1 MGATGGGP
9 WSWRRRRRSC
19 QRLRALLA
27 RGGQS
32 FQWPRIGHLPG
43 RRRSASRLDRCD
55 AHSGRGC
62 HLRSAPSRAS
72 GCNVVNDGADDR
84 PRRVLV
90 VDDEPAILRAL
101 TSALTARGY
110 RVSQAVDGQTA
121 IDSVAVDPPDVVVLD
136 LRLPDIDGVEVCR
149 RVRTW
154 SDVPIIVLSA
164 NGLDERKVEALDEGA
179 NDYVTKPYSTPELLA
194 RIRAALR
201 SSAAANS
208 TLENSMLVVGDL
220 RIDLARRTVTVGD
233 RVVDFTPKEFA
244 FLALLARFPGRVLTH
259 SAILREVW
267 GPDYGTETQYLR
279 VYAGQIRK
287 KLDDDMRN
295 PRLLPALGVGYRL
308 QPRADPAT

>member
-1 MGATGGGP
+1 MN
-9 WSWRRRRRSC
+9 
-19 QRLRALLA
+19 
-27 RGGQS
+27 
-32 FQWPRIGHLPG
+32 
-43 RRRSASRLDRCD
+43 
-55 AHSGRGC
+55 HST
-62 HLRSAPSRAS
+62 PE
-72 GCNVVNDGADDR
+72 R
-84 PRRVLV
+84 PQRVLV

-110 RVSQAVDGQTA
+110 KVGQAVDGQSA
-121 IDSVAVDPPDVVVLD
+121 IDSIAADPPDAVVLD

-201 SSAAANS
+201 SSTAANS
-208 TLENSMLVVGDL
+208 TTENSVLVVGDL
-220 RIDLARRTVTVGD
+220 RIDLARRTVTVDG

-259 SAILREVW
+259 SAILHEVW

-295 PRLLPALGVGYRL
+295 PRLVTDLGVGYRL

>member
-1 MGATGGGP
+1 VG
-9 WSWRRRRRSC
+9 
-19 QRLRALLA
+19 
-27 RGGQS
+27 
-32 FQWPRIGHLPG
+32 
-43 RRRSASRLDRCD
+43 
-55 AHSGRGC
+55 
-62 HLRSAPSRAS
+62 
-72 GCNVVNDGADDR
+72 
-84 PRRVLV
+84 
-90 VDDEPAILRAL
+90 
-101 TSALTARGY
+101 
-110 RVSQAVDGQTA
+110 QAVDGQSA
-121 IDSVAVDPPDVVVLD
+121 IDSIAADPPDAVVLD

-201 SSAAANS
+201 SSTAANS
-208 TLENSMLVVGDL
+208 TMENSVLVVGDL
-220 RIDLARRTVTVGD
+220 RIDLARRTVTVDG

-259 SAILREVW
+259 SAILHEVW

-295 PRLLPALGVGYRL
+295 PRLVTDLGVGYRL

>member
-1 MGATGGGP
+1 M
-9 WSWRRRRRSC
+9 
-19 QRLRALLA
+19 
-27 RGGQS
+27 
-32 FQWPRIGHLPG
+32 
-43 RRRSASRLDRCD
+43 
-55 AHSGRGC
+55 
-62 HLRSAPSRAS
+62 
-72 GCNVVNDGADDR
+72 NDGADDR

-110 RVSQAVDGQTA
+110 RVSQAVDGQSA

-164 NGLDERKVEALDEGA
+164 NGVDERKVEALDEGA

-208 TLENSMLVVGDL
+208 SLENSVLVVGDL
-220 RIDLARRTVTVGD
+220 RIDLARRTVTVGE

-295 PRLLPALGVGYRL
+295 PRLVTDLGVGYRL